1 MKYVLALFCFF
12 LTVFSQLWCSR
23 HGNECRCFL
32 RGGILVFLLQ
42 RMRGREGERR
52 DMLSFHLCLWRLAFV
67 STFGQ
72 MKEKMEFKAKHLRA
86 FKTVLLICT
95 WLICN
100 NTCGAGWALILPEME
115 RSTFRLFF
123 SDLSIDDNS
132 PWYPPIYFHKE
143 NSVQRP
149 FQTVKYGNNCY
160 WDVKCIPTVSG
171 YSFQIWLNNLP
182 F

>member
-1 MKYVLALFCFF
+1 MFLLFFTFSSLSFLSCDAVGMEMSADASSEVGYCFF
-12 LTVFSQLWCSR
+12 SF
-23 HGNECRCFL
+23 
-32 RGGILVFLLQ
+32 RGWG
-42 RMRGREGERR
+42 GGKGR

-86 FKTVLLICT
+86 FKTVLLICA

-123 SDLSIDDNS
+123 SDLSIQDTLCGIHPYIFIKKIQS
-132 PWYPPIYFHKE
+132 SAHSKL
-143 NSVQRP
+143 
-149 FQTVKYGNNCY
+149 
-160 WDVKCIPTVSG
+160 
-171 YSFQIWLNNLP
+171 LNMEIIVTGMSNAFLL
-182 F
+182 

>member
-100 NTCGAGWALILPEME
+100 NTCEAGWALILPEME

-123 SDLSIDDNS
+123 SDLSIDDTLRGIHPYIFIKKIQS
-132 PWYPPIYFHKE
+132 SAHSKL
-143 NSVQRP
+143 
-149 FQTVKYGNNCY
+149 
-160 WDVKCIPTVSG
+160 
-171 YSFQIWLNNLP
+171 LNMEIIVTAMSNAFLL
-182 F
+182 